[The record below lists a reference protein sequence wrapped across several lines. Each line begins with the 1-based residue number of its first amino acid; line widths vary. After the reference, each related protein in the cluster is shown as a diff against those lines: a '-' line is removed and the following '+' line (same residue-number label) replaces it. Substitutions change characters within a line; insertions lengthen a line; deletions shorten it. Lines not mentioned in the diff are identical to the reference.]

1 MTKRYLAL
9 DIGGTTTKFAILSD
23 EGEVLLQGE
32 RNTEAEKGGPHIV
45 ENVKRLI
52 REQDLALEG
61 ICISTAGIVDEEKG
75 EIIHAGPQIPN
86 YKGTS
91 WKKIIEEGLKNIE
104 KDALTEKGV
113 IKSYEVDYDS
123 VKHNPMGGI
132 MFDIYINND
141 KELYIRKTLVR
152 GIDGNLTSGGGGY
165 SSKLDRLLERLNNE

>member
-1 MTKRYLAL
+1 MKKIISIIIAL
-9 DIGGTTTKFAILSD
+9 MVVFLIGGCSKMTGTTSK
-23 EGEVLLQGE
+23 Q
-32 RNTEAEKGGPHIV
+32 
-45 ENVKRLI
+45 
-52 REQDLALEG
+52 
-61 ICISTAGIVDEEKG
+61 
-75 EIIHAGPQIPN
+75 EIIKVVKSEEG
-86 YKGTS
+86 
-91 WKKIIEEGLKNIE
+91 KKIIEEGLKNIE

-141 KELYIRKTLVR
+141 KELYIRKTLVK

>member
-1 MTKRYLAL
+1 MKKIIIIIIAVMVLFLIGGCSKMIGTPSKEEMTKVV
-9 DIGGTTTKFAILSD
+9 KSE
-23 EGEVLLQGE
+23 EG
-32 RNTEAEKGGPHIV
+32 
-45 ENVKRLI
+45 
-52 REQDLALEG
+52 
-61 ICISTAGIVDEEKG
+61 
-75 EIIHAGPQIPN
+75 
-86 YKGTS
+86 
-91 WKKIIEEGLKNIE
+91 KKIIEEGLKNIE

-141 KELYIRKTLVR
+141 KELYIRKTLVK

>member
-1 MTKRYLAL
+1 MKKIISIIIAVMVLFLIGGCSKMIGTPSKAEMTKVV
-9 DIGGTTTKFAILSD
+9 KSE
-23 EGEVLLQGE
+23 EG
-32 RNTEAEKGGPHIV
+32 
-45 ENVKRLI
+45 
-52 REQDLALEG
+52 
-61 ICISTAGIVDEEKG
+61 
-75 EIIHAGPQIPN
+75 
-86 YKGTS
+86 
-91 WKKIIEEGLKNIE
+91 KKIIEEGLKNIE

-141 KELYIRKTLVR
+141 KELYIRKTLVK

>member
-1 MTKRYLAL
+1 MKKIISIIIAVMVLFLIGGCSKMIGTPSKEEMTK
-9 DIGGTTTKFAILSD
+9 
-23 EGEVLLQGE
+23 V
-32 RNTEAEKGGPHIV
+32 V
-45 ENVKRLI
+45 
-52 REQDLALEG
+52 
-61 ICISTAGIVDEEKG
+61 KG
-75 EIIHAGPQIPN
+75 EEG
-86 YKGTS
+86 
-91 WKKIIEEGLKNIE
+91 KKIIEEGLKNIE

-141 KELYIRKTLVR
+141 KELYIRKTLVK

>member
-1 MTKRYLAL
+1 MKKIISIIIALMVVFLIGGCSKMTGTPSKEEMTKVV
-9 DIGGTTTKFAILSD
+9 KSE
-23 EGEVLLQGE
+23 EG
-32 RNTEAEKGGPHIV
+32 
-45 ENVKRLI
+45 
-52 REQDLALEG
+52 
-61 ICISTAGIVDEEKG
+61 
-75 EIIHAGPQIPN
+75 
-86 YKGTS
+86 
-91 WKKIIEEGLKNIE
+91 KKIIEEGLKNIE
-104 KDALTEKGV
+104 KDALTEKGI

>member
-1 MTKRYLAL
+1 MKKIISIIIAVMVVFL
-9 DIGGTTTKFAILSD
+9 IGGCSKMIGTPSKEEMIKVVKSE
-23 EGEVLLQGE
+23 EG
-32 RNTEAEKGGPHIV
+32 
-45 ENVKRLI
+45 
-52 REQDLALEG
+52 
-61 ICISTAGIVDEEKG
+61 
-75 EIIHAGPQIPN
+75 
-86 YKGTS
+86 
-91 WKKIIEEGLKNIE
+91 KKIIEEGLKNIE

-141 KELYIRKTLVR
+141 KELYIRKTLVK

>member
-1 MTKRYLAL
+1 M
-9 DIGGTTTKFAILSD
+9 
-23 EGEVLLQGE
+23 
-32 RNTEAEKGGPHIV
+32 
-45 ENVKRLI
+45 
-52 REQDLALEG
+52 
-61 ICISTAGIVDEEKG
+61 
-75 EIIHAGPQIPN
+75 
-86 YKGTS
+86 
-91 WKKIIEEGLKNIE
+91 KKIISIIIALMVVFLIGGCSKMTGTPSKEEMIKVVKSEEAKKAIEDGLKSLD
-104 KDALTEKGV
+104 KDALTEKGI

>member
-1 MTKRYLAL
+1 MKKIISIIMVVMVVFLIGGCSKMTGTPSKEEMTKVV
-9 DIGGTTTKFAILSD
+9 KSE
-23 EGEVLLQGE
+23 EG
-32 RNTEAEKGGPHIV
+32 
-45 ENVKRLI
+45 
-52 REQDLALEG
+52 
-61 ICISTAGIVDEEKG
+61 
-75 EIIHAGPQIPN
+75 
-86 YKGTS
+86 
-91 WKKIIEEGLKNIE
+91 KKIIEEGLKNIE

-141 KELYIRKTLVR
+141 KELYIRKTLVK

>member
-1 MTKRYLAL
+1 MKKIISIIIAVMVLFLIGGCSKMIGTPSKEEMTKVV
-9 DIGGTTTKFAILSD
+9 KSE
-23 EGEVLLQGE
+23 EG
-32 RNTEAEKGGPHIV
+32 
-45 ENVKRLI
+45 
-52 REQDLALEG
+52 
-61 ICISTAGIVDEEKG
+61 
-75 EIIHAGPQIPN
+75 
-86 YKGTS
+86 
-91 WKKIIEEGLKNIE
+91 KKIIEEGLKNIE

>member
-1 MTKRYLAL
+1 MKKIISIIIAVMVLFL
-9 DIGGTTTKFAILSD
+9 IGGCSKMIGTPSKEEMIKVVKSE
-23 EGEVLLQGE
+23 EG
-32 RNTEAEKGGPHIV
+32 
-45 ENVKRLI
+45 
-52 REQDLALEG
+52 
-61 ICISTAGIVDEEKG
+61 
-75 EIIHAGPQIPN
+75 
-86 YKGTS
+86 
-91 WKKIIEEGLKNIE
+91 KKIIEEGLKNIE

-141 KELYIRKTLVR
+141 KELYIRKTLVK

>member
-1 MTKRYLAL
+1 M
-9 DIGGTTTKFAILSD
+9 
-23 EGEVLLQGE
+23 
-32 RNTEAEKGGPHIV
+32 
-45 ENVKRLI
+45 
-52 REQDLALEG
+52 
-61 ICISTAGIVDEEKG
+61 
-75 EIIHAGPQIPN
+75 
-86 YKGTS
+86 
-91 WKKIIEEGLKNIE
+91 KKIISIIIALMVVFLIGGCSKMTGTPSKEEMIKVVKSEEAKKAIEDGLKSLD
-104 KDALTEKGV
+104 KDALTERGI

>member
-1 MTKRYLAL
+1 MKKIISIIIAL
-9 DIGGTTTKFAILSD
+9 MVVFLIGGCSKMTGTPSKQEMIKVVKSE
-23 EGEVLLQGE
+23 EG
-32 RNTEAEKGGPHIV
+32 
-45 ENVKRLI
+45 
-52 REQDLALEG
+52 
-61 ICISTAGIVDEEKG
+61 
-75 EIIHAGPQIPN
+75 
-86 YKGTS
+86 
-91 WKKIIEEGLKNIE
+91 KKIIEEGLKNIE

-141 KELYIRKTLVR
+141 KELYIRKTLVK

>member
-1 MTKRYLAL
+1 MKKIISIIIAVMVLFL
-9 DIGGTTTKFAILSD
+9 IGGCSKMIGTPSKQEMIKVVKSE
-23 EGEVLLQGE
+23 EG
-32 RNTEAEKGGPHIV
+32 
-45 ENVKRLI
+45 
-52 REQDLALEG
+52 
-61 ICISTAGIVDEEKG
+61 
-75 EIIHAGPQIPN
+75 
-86 YKGTS
+86 
-91 WKKIIEEGLKNIE
+91 KKIIEEGLKNIE

-141 KELYIRKTLVR
+141 KELYIRKTLVK

>member
-1 MTKRYLAL
+1 MKKIISIIIAVMVLFLIGGCSKMTGTPSKEEMTKVV
-9 DIGGTTTKFAILSD
+9 KSE
-23 EGEVLLQGE
+23 EG
-32 RNTEAEKGGPHIV
+32 
-45 ENVKRLI
+45 
-52 REQDLALEG
+52 
-61 ICISTAGIVDEEKG
+61 
-75 EIIHAGPQIPN
+75 
-86 YKGTS
+86 
-91 WKKIIEEGLKNIE
+91 KKIIEEGLKNIE

-113 IKSYEVDYDS
+113 IKSYEVDYDL

>member
-1 MTKRYLAL
+1 MKKIISIIIALMVVFLIGGCSKMTGTPSKEEMTKVV
-9 DIGGTTTKFAILSD
+9 KSE
-23 EGEVLLQGE
+23 EG
-32 RNTEAEKGGPHIV
+32 
-45 ENVKRLI
+45 
-52 REQDLALEG
+52 
-61 ICISTAGIVDEEKG
+61 
-75 EIIHAGPQIPN
+75 
-86 YKGTS
+86 
-91 WKKIIEEGLKNIE
+91 KKIIEEGLKNIE

-132 MFDIYINND
+132 MFDIYITND